1 MHGTVETDGIA
12 GGVPPLPKAQRRPL
26 DGLAIAGLSAVGAGA
41 GILFSFDPARYG
53 FYPICYLHAVT
64 GLNCPGCGSLRAI
77 HQLLHGHFA
86 AAADLNL
93 LLVLC
98 LPFSAWWVV
107 RQAGAWLYGQPR
119 TVSIQPVWFWAFLAV
134 CTVFTVLRNLP
145 AFEWLAP

>member
-1 MHGTVETDGIA
+1 MHGVVETDGTVSR
-12 GGVPPLPKAQRRPL
+12 VPPLLKAQRRV
-26 DGLAIAGLSAVGAGA
+26 DGLALAGLTAVGAGA

-53 FYPICYLHAVT
+53 FYPICFLHAVT
-64 GLNCPGCGSLRAI
+64 GLNCPGCGSLRAM

-98 LPFSAWWVV
+98 LPFSAWWGV
-107 RQAGAWLYGQPR
+107 RQAGAWLSRQPV
-119 TVSIQPVWFWAFLAV
+119 TVSIQPVWYWAFLAV

-145 AFEWLAP
+145 GFEWLAP